1 MKIEIP
7 ITEVHDFLSKSYN
20 IKVGL
25 KNIGED
31 KIEAN
36 YFVSLILTIK
46 KIRKYEVIFQYEVNG
61 FVDLLAKGAHFLLE
75 KKIDDTPIEW
85 NSKTSEVVIDLKKI
99 QAFSELLNVYFIS
112 ELHFVNN
119 DIVLTLNTIS
129 NIE

>member
-7 ITEVHDFLSKSYN
+7 ITEVHDFLSKTYN

-25 KNIGED
+25 KNIGEE
-31 KIEAN
+31 KIEVN

-46 KIRKYEVIFQYEVNG
+46 KVSKYEVIFQYEVNG
-61 FVDLLAKGAHFLLE
+61 IVDLLAKGAHFLLE

-99 QAFSELLNVYFIS
+99 QAFSELLNVYFMS

-119 DIVLTLNTIS
+119 DIVLTLNTTS

>member
-1 MKIEIP
+1 MKLEIP
-7 ITEVHDFLSKSYN
+7 ITEVHDFLSKTYN

-25 KNIGED
+25 KNIGEE

-46 KIRKYEVIFQYEVNG
+46 KVRKYEVIFQYEVNG

-85 NSKTSEVVIDLKKI
+85 NPETSEVAIDLKKI

-119 DIVLTLNTIS
+119 DIVLTLNTTS

>member
-1 MKIEIP
+1 MELEIP
-7 ITEVHDFLSKSYN
+7 ITEVHDFLSKTYN

-25 KNIGED
+25 KNIGEE
-31 KIEAN
+31 KIEVN

-46 KIRKYEVIFQYEVNG
+46 KVSKYEVIFQYEVNG
-61 FVDLLAKGAHFLLE
+61 IVDLLAKGAHFLLE

-85 NSKTSEVVIDLKKI
+85 NPKTSEVVIDLKKI
-99 QAFSELLNVYFIS
+99 QAFSELLNLYFIS

-119 DIVLTLNTIS
+119 DIVLTLNTTS